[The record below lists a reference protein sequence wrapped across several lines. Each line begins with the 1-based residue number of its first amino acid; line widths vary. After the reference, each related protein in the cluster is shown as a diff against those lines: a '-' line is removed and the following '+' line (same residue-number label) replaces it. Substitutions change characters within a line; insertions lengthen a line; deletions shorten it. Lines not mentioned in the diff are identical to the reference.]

1 MTHVYKGEGENR
13 ENWSITGRL
22 HDGVDDDD
30 KRKKTG
36 VYDVIGQ
43 SKAPY
48 KLSSTCPPLGTREH
62 NTKQYFDGDGD
73 GDGGGDDDDGDND
86 DDSAHP
92 VRTLM
97 AREAFC
103 Q

>member
-36 VYDVIGQ
+36 VYDKIGQ

-48 KLSSTCPPLGTREH
+48 KLSSTCPPLGTREQ
-62 NTKQYFDGDGD
+62 NTKQYCDNGDGNVDDDCD
-73 GDGGGDDDDGDND
+73 GIGGDRSQHDYK
-86 DDSAHP
+86 
-92 VRTLM
+92 
-97 AREAFC
+97 
-103 Q
+103 